1 MTKLVIIDGLPEIN
15 DHSCFQTDDPRNS
28 EFKVSLASNLNF
40 KITVTKADGS
50 VTTLTSD
57 QYVLEF
63 STKTE
68 FSKEDWAGTSA
79 WSTDRT
85 GARSIRVKIND
96 PTGNMIPAKA
106 VVRVSFNARVDGDAQ
121 PGQIAWNSFGY
132 HYGILG
138 NSSELEAAPLE
149 VGVMIPTVPTI
160 QKRLQKESGETYKA
174 EKDQTFRFIIY
185 TGESIT
191 SLPYRWTEDDLAE
204 ALTANGRNATLV
216 ELTVKK
222 GQSTSDKLSLKS
234 MKVYEYT
241 NGKWIAT
248 TEDWSWRNLDKY
260 TVVELPT
267 GNPYTSDYIFNS
279 INNNRSNKGYTFTY
293 TLDNQIVLNILND
306 RRAWSFKIRKVD
318 AETGENLPGAM
329 FALYST
335 DANERMSDE
344 EYQILYAQLKAQGI
358 NLMDKMYGDQ
368 TWYLVRVATT
378 DENGIINWNN
388 LSATNYAYLEIKAPS
403 GYENAGVFYIVNKD
417 NAYGNTFS
425 VKNKKK
431 TYTLPETGGTGTT
444 IFYVAGGTLV
454 FFAAIFLIVRKRMRR
469 KK

>member
-1 MTKLVIIDGLPEIN
+1 
-15 DHSCFQTDDPRNS
+15 
-28 EFKVSLASNLNF
+28 
-40 KITVTKADGS
+40 
-50 VTTLTSD
+50 
-57 QYVLEF
+57 
-63 STKTE
+63 
-68 FSKEDWAGTSA
+68 
-79 WSTDRT
+79 
-85 GARSIRVKIND
+85 
-96 PTGNMIPAKA
+96 
-106 VVRVSFNARVDGDAQ
+106 
-121 PGQIAWNSFGY
+121 
-132 HYGILG
+132 
-138 NSSELEAAPLE
+138 
-149 VGVMIPTVPTI
+149 MIPTVPTI

-191 SLPYRWTEDDLAE
+191 SLPYRWTEDDLAK

-344 EYQILYAQLKAQGI
+344 EYQILYAQLKTQGI

-425 VKNKKK
+425 VKNEKK